1 MAHILV
7 CTISSL
13 AHPPGATCG
22 TGWRKRNGRS
32 GMCALHTIRHPA
44 EGLMNHLQTVD
55 HTARASL
62 FKMSEEDYLAEL
74 DAQLR
79 HTLRVCSECRSNVT
93 RAYRDL
99 KLGTSIDVCCECCE
113 RSEKTHTM
121 TLMPGVLLEA
131 KQGSVRLIHASGMDD
146 DLLCVIEYA
155 QDLEDE
161 QVCWGV
167 GGVCWGY

>member
-1 MAHILV
+1 
-7 CTISSL
+7 
-13 AHPPGATCG
+13 
-22 TGWRKRNGRS
+22 
-32 GMCALHTIRHPA
+32 
-44 EGLMNHLQTVD
+44 MNHLQTVD